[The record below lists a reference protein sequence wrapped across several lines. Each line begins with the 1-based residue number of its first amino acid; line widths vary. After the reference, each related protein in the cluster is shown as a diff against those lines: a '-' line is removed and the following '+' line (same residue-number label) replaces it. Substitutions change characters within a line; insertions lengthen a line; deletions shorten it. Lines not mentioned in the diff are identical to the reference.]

1 MTFTTKGTPIG
12 ATPLIALAFL
22 LLAGC
27 GTVYV
32 PAHDPNLVVKLA
44 TADSKVPPGEG
55 WAYFKEKEKDFIYV
69 AFWRRGATPS
79 HHFLADVTEV
89 KRPAELVA
97 PTDIGPH
104 LLQPIVRRYFG
115 TRKFK
120 ITKEEVVADTRFGD
134 LCARFVVVAKD
145 YEAPGRG
152 DAEYLELRMWG
163 YAFVHPAHA
172 DVALVIAMNERG
184 HAGEFDAENETVA
197 EGFFSGLTLR

>member
-32 PAHDPNLVVKLA
+32 PAYDPNLVVKLA
-44 TADSKVPPGEG
+44 TTEIKVPPGDG
-55 WAYFKEKEKDFIYV
+55 WAYFREKEKDSMYV
-69 AFWRRGATPS
+69 AFWRRGETPS
-79 HHFLADVTEV
+79 HQFLADVMEV
-89 KRPAELVA
+89 KRPAELEA
-97 PTDIGPH
+97 PGDIGPS
-104 LLQPIVRRYFG
+104 LLRPVVRDYFG
-115 TRKFK
+115 VRKFK

-172 DVALVIAMNERG
+172 DIAVVIAMNERG
-184 HAGEFDAENETVA
+184 HAEEFHAENETVA